1 MIKKL
6 LLLSLICSSTIAMA
20 QETDLFGLL
29 DEETSGSTV
38 GASKVVYATFKG
50 TQLINAATNETP
62 GKGVLQYVI
71 AHRFGSFGDE
81 YLYNFFGLD
90 NAQIRMQTDY
100 GVTDRLN
107 IGAGRS
113 SFLKVADG
121 FIKYQLLQQQ
131 TGARNIPFSA
141 TLLSSLHYRNAKYS
155 DGVEH
160 FTSDRLSFMHQ
171 AIIARKWNRQLSTL
185 ISPSIVHFNLVPTSN
200 DPNTTAHLTLGGRY
214 KFTNRIALT
223 AETTLMSNNSY
234 GVPNESREVRLT
246 IPMAIGVD
254 VETGGHVFQFHL
266 SNTQSMN
273 APYWMAQNTND
284 IRNGGLCLGFN
295 ISRVFTIRE

>member
-121 FIKYQLLQQQ
+121 FIKYQLLLQQ
-131 TGARNIPFSA
+131 TGARNIPFST
-141 TLLSSLHYRNAKYS
+141 TLHSSLHYRNAKYS

-160 FTSDRLSFMHQ
+160 FTSDRLSYMHQ

-234 GVPNESREVRLT
+234 GVPNESREVRHT
-246 IPMAIGVD
+246 VPMAVGVD

-273 APYWMAQNTND
+273 APYWMAQNPYD
-284 IRNGGLCLGFN
+284 IRNGGLFLGFN
-295 ISRVFTIRE
+295 ISRVFTIRK

>member
-6 LLLSLICSSTIAMA
+6 LIFSLIYTSAVAVA
-20 QETDLFGLL
+20 QERDLFDLL
-29 DEETSGSTV
+29 DEDTSGTTV

-90 NAQIRMQTDY
+90 NAQIRMQVDY
-100 GVTDRLN
+100 GITDRLN
-107 IGAGRS
+107 IGVGRS

-121 FIKYQLLQQQ
+121 FVKYQLLQQQ
-131 TGARNIPFSA
+131 TGTMNIPFS
-141 TLLSSLHYRNAKYS
+141 LSLHSSINYRNSKYT
-155 DGVEH
+155 DGIEH
-160 FTSDRLSFMHQ
+160 YTSDRLSYLHQ
-171 AIIARKWNRQLSTL
+171 AIIARKWSREFSTL
-185 ISPSIVHFNLVPTSN
+185 VSPSVVHFNLVPTPE
-200 DPNTTAHLTLGGRY
+200 DPNTTAHLTVGGRY
-214 KFTNRIALT
+214 KLSNRIALT
-223 AETTLMSNNSY
+223 TETTLMSNNTY
-234 GVPNESREVRLT
+234 GVPNESDVVRHT
-246 IPMAIGVD
+246 VPVAIGVD

-273 APYWMAQNTND
+273 APYWMAQNPYD
-284 IRNGGLCLGFN
+284 IRNGGLFLGFN